1 MSQVGCPPLSAAA
14 GLDALTRLRYSVYM
28 PLMTFPEVLRF
39 DMKYLHLSSTDLAKK
54 VDIDLSHVSRLLS
67 GERDPSLELLS
78 KLGDIFRWDA
88 TKKGEVMD
96 MIARDKK
103 KKTEVDAQKP

>member
-1 MSQVGCPPLSAAA
+1 M
-14 GLDALTRLRYSVYM
+14 TRPRYPVCM

-39 DMKYLHLSSTDLAKK
+39 DMKYLHMSSTDLAKK
-54 VDIDLSHVSRLLS
+54 VEIDLSHVSRLLS

-96 MIARDKK
+96 MIAREKK
-103 KKTEVDAQKP
+103 KKAEVDVLKP